1 MPLSHP
7 WDNDS
12 TIFHYPK
19 PGTLGIVLPIGRT
32 ISIVP
37 PIGRTISI
45 VPPVGRTIP
54 IVPGSRTGLQPQL
67 LGLLFTKHYRP
78 AYIIMHNLGCL
89 LMYCILLTFIEVG
102 VQPSSMCNR
111 PNLLSAWRL
120 KCLGNSKDSKF
131 RAFLSTLFFSFC

>member
-19 PGTLGIVLPIGRT
+19 PGTMG
-32 ISIVP
+32 IVP

-45 VPPVGRTIP
+45 VPPIGRTIP

-67 LGLLFTKHYRP
+67 LCLPFTKHYRP
-78 AYIIMHNLGCL
+78 AYIIM
-89 LMYCILLTFIEVG
+89 YILQRE
-102 VQPSSMCNR
+102 
-111 PNLLSAWRL
+111 L
-120 KCLGNSKDSKF
+120 K
-131 RAFLSTLFFSFC
+131 